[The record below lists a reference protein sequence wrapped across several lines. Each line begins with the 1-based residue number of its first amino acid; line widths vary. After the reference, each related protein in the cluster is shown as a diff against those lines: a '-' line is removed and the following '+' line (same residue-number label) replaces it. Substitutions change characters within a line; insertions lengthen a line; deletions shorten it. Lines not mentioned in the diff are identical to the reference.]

1 MERGDLAVSTRP
13 SYLVVL
19 EGVLADITPITRK
32 RRLRAEETTGYNLH
46 WLDIPLRRLAT
57 VKRRFPQLQI
67 DLVTFI
73 SQDVADDAAQFLDG
87 AGIGYDSLSYWRFE
101 TLISV
106 LPYQDEGGLT
116 AIYDSDSDRLDLYGQ
131 LGRQVV
137 KGEDW

>member
-57 VKRRFPQLQI
+57 VKR
-67 DLVTFI
+67 LVG
-73 SQDVADDAAQFLDG
+73 SCVSRVNSML
-87 AGIGYDSLSYWRFE
+87 IGPLN
-101 TLISV
+101 T
-106 LPYQDEGGLT
+106 
-116 AIYDSDSDRLDLYGQ
+116 
-131 LGRQVV
+131 
-137 KGEDW
+137 